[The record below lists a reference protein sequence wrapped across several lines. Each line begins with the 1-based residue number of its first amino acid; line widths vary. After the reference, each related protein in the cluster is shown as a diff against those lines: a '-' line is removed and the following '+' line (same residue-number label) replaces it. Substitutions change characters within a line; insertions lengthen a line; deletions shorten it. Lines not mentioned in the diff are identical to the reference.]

1 LAGASSGTTVAG
13 LANGTSGSTVYALN
27 LPRDV
32 ELNSSS
38 NVYLPDASNQ
48 RVVFWPVGS
57 SSCTVVTGNGKDLR
71 NFLSNFFRFVV

>member
-13 LANGTSGSTVYALN
+13 LANVTSGSTVYALN
-27 LPRDV
+27 LPHDV
-32 ELNSSS
+32 ELDSSS
-38 NVYLPDASNQ
+38 NVYLPAASNQ